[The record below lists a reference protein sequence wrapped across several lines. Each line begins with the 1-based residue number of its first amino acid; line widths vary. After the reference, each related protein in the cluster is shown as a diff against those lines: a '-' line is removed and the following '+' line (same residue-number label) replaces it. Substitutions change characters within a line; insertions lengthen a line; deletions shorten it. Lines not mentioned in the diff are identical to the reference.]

1 MRPQSSPKSLANLPS
16 VLAHSSCLHGGG
28 GNGGRRERKTGRDGS
43 EGRERLEG
51 ERIYLNISGNL
62 GTKHA
67 SAGVISSPHATEM
80 QRVRTEEERERRLSL
95 YLLEISLV
103 LAFIA
108 AACIPA
114 RCAYASVY
122 RRTYTTRGYV
132 SGDLYCAMPGAKRAR
147 RGSPSLPFIRASR

>member
-1 MRPQSSPKSLANLPS
+1 
-16 VLAHSSCLHGGG
+16 
-28 GNGGRRERKTGRDGS
+28 
-43 EGRERLEG
+43 
-51 ERIYLNISGNL
+51 
-62 GTKHA
+62 
-67 SAGVISSPHATEM
+67 M
-80 QRVRTEEERERRLSL
+80 QRRCAAGAVRAEEEREERLSL

-122 RRTYTTRGYV
+122 RRAYTTRGYV
-132 SGDLYCAMPGAKRAR
+132 SEDLYCAMPGAKRAR